1 MTLSAAQATIRFGT
15 GLRPGTP
22 AMHPEEMLTALS
34 GPDRMI
40 SAFPFESFETRVAF
54 RLEYTRLQRARD
66 ESEEALQAFRAV
78 RDALNR
84 EIVNQMTLT
93 IARGMADPDGLRERL
108 VWFWADHFTTV
119 GGRSFMRG
127 GIAAYIDETI
137 RPHVAG
143 RFSDMLEAAIL
154 HPVMVLYLDQERSYG
169 PNSVTGLRRGASLN
183 ENLARELLELHT
195 VGADGGYTQTD
206 VRQMAELLTGLG
218 ITRNGELA
226 FRPNNAEPGAE
237 IVLGQSYGGSDP
249 AQLSDIRAVL
259 RDLAMRPET
268 ARHISRKLADHFLSD
283 TPDPGL
289 VAAMQAVWMDTGGDL
304 AAVTAT
310 LLTHPAALIPGPGRV
325 KQPLHFLTSAMRALE
340 VPPEVWVQTRVPRL
354 RNLALR
360 PMAAMGQGWQNASGP
375 DGYFDDD
382 AEWIGP
388 QTLAARIG
396 WCMTVPSELRPN
408 LPDPR
413 AFVRDALGDAAPAEL
428 LLAATRAESRV
439 EGIGLILASPAFQR
453 S

>member
-1 MTLSAAQATIRFGT
+1 MTSPNTFATIRFGT
-15 GLRPGTP
+15 GLRPGFPSAP
-22 AMHPEEMLTALS
+22 AEAMLAALS
-34 GPDRMI
+34 EPDQMVT
-40 SAFPFESFETRVAF
+40 AFPLDSYETRAAF
-54 RLEYTRLQRARD
+54 RIEYTRLQRARND
-66 ESEEALQAFRAV
+66 SDAAEAAFRDM

-84 EIVNQMTLT
+84 EVLNQMVVTL
-93 IARGMADPDGLRERL
+93 ARGVADPHGLRERL

-119 GGRSFMRG
+119 GGRGFMRG
-127 GIAAYIDETI
+127 AIAAYIDEQI

-143 RFSDMLEAAIL
+143 RFGDMLEAAIL

-169 PNSVTGLRRGASLN
+169 PNSLTGQRRGASLN

-195 VGADGGYTQTD
+195 VGADGGYTQDD

-218 ITRNGELA
+218 VTRGGALA

-237 IVLGQSYGGSDP
+237 TVMGNSYGGDGQ
-249 AQLSDIRAVL
+249 ARLADIRAAL
-259 RDLAMRPET
+259 HDLAIRPET
-268 ARHISRKLADHFLSD
+268 AAHVSRKLADHFLSD

-289 VAAMQAVWMDTGGDL
+289 VADMQAVWMETGGDL

-310 LLTHPAALIPGPGRV
+310 LLNHPAAMRPGPGRV
-325 KQPLHFLTSAMRALE
+325 KQPLHFLASALRALE
-340 VPPEVWVQTRVPRL
+340 VPPEGLIRAPLHRL
-354 RNLALR
+354 RNLAAR

-388 QTLAARIG
+388 QTLAARIA
-396 WCMTVPSELRPN
+396 WCMTVPSELRPQ

-413 AFVRDALGDAAPAEL
+413 AFARDALGDAAPPDL
-428 LLAATRAESRV
+428 LQAAARAESRI
-439 EGIGLILASPAFQR
+439 EGVGLVLASPAFQR